1 MSATRSLP
9 DILPNLKSHDPT
21 SQSKAQ
27 AVLQFAS
34 LMQAGNDA
42 TRRELETYLDDLL
55 KFKSKYALT
64 FAIMTS
70 LFHINVG
77 IASEIFMGLSS
88 QVHKFSSED
97 MLQDIAMTE
106 WFLEM
111 LSAACADKLCRTE
124 VETKYVGLIDRALT
138 DDSGSPSSKALAASI
153 LVKLAA
159 IPKPPSSVQS
169 SATDDSE
176 GAGADVD
183 ALADMLRSF
192 VVDQSGDSTT
202 FANALE
208 GLTYSSLNV
217 SIKEMLIRDSDCLN
231 ALLGV
236 LKEKSPTPAAP
247 SVMYGVLT
255 ILSNISEYPALQTK
269 EGAQIKKL
277 RSYANAGKGAKDI
290 EEKPEAIT
298 RRCKLLLDMNVIS
311 YLAACAPRATLN
323 SQHCIGAILKALAT
337 EKKHRSLIVQ
347 QGGISVILS
356 VLQPT
361 STSSSSSSSFNINAG
376 SNTPNT
382 AAISA
387 LAKLLISVNPSL
399 AFSSRHSPAVAIRP
413 LLSLIDANSEDGTVL
428 DEFESL
434 LALTNLAS
442 MDTKGVSDN
451 IVSQGWPK
459 IENLVLA
466 DNPMIQR
473 AATEL
478 VCNLVATPAAA
489 AKYLDKDD
497 KSYKNRLNVL
507 VALTDAVD
515 VQTRSAAAGALAI
528 LSEWGPAGDVLAEG
542 EKSLKGILRVLA
554 DEEDSGIVLRGA
566 ACLNNILCGA
576 TPETGAANKIL
587 KLGGL
592 DAIKKALGRGTMD
605 AQLIE
610 LLQDSMVRIK
620 SAE

>member
-1 MSATRSLP
+1 MNATQSLR
-9 DILPNLKSHDPT
+9 DVLPNLKSHDPT
-21 SQSKAQ
+21 SHSKAQ
-27 AVLQFAS
+27 AVLQLAA
-34 LMQAGNDA
+34 LTA
-42 TRRELETYLDDLL
+42 RRELELYLDDLL
-55 KFKSKYALT
+55 KSNSNFALA

-70 LFHINVG
+70 LFHINAG

-88 QVHKFSSED
+88 QVHNFASQD
-97 MLQDIAMTE
+97 MIHDVDMTE

-124 VETKYVGLIDRALT
+124 IETKYMGLIDKALT
-138 DDSGSPSSKALAASI
+138 VKKTGSQSAKALAASI

-159 IPKPPSSVQS
+159 IPKPPTVQS
-169 SATDDSE
+169 SGTDDDSE
-176 GAGADVD
+176 GAGVDVD
-183 ALADMLRSF
+183 SLADILRAF
-192 VVDQSGDSTT
+192 VVDEGQDSAT

-208 GLTYSSLNV
+208 GLSYSSLNLSV
-217 SIKEMLIRDSDCLN
+217 KEMLIRDSDCISV
-231 ALLGV
+231 LLGV
-236 LKEKSPTPAAP
+236 LKQKSPTPPP
-247 SVMYGVLT
+247 SVIYGVLT
-255 ILSNISEYPALQTK
+255 ILSNLSAYPALQTK

-277 RSYANAGKGAKDI
+277 RSYANAGKGANQDT

-311 YLAACAPRATLN
+311 SLAACASSATVN

-337 EKKHRSLIVQ
+337 EKKHRPLIVQ

-356 VLQPT
+356 VLQPN
-361 STSSSSSSSFNINAG
+361 SNPSSSSFNVNYAG
-376 SNTPNT
+376 SSNITNT

-413 LLSLIDANSEDGTVL
+413 LLSVIDTNSEDGTVL

-442 MDTKGVSDN
+442 MDAKGVSDN
-451 IVSQGWPK
+451 IVSQGWSK

-466 DNPMIQR
+466 DNTMIQR

-497 KSYKNRLNVL
+497 KSYKNRLSVL

-515 VQTRSAAAGALAI
+515 VQARSAAAGALAI
-528 LSEWGPAGDVLAEG
+528 LSEWGPAGDVLAG
-542 EKSLKGILRVLA
+542 DEKSLKGILRVLTE
-554 DEEDSGIVLRGA
+554 EEDGGILLRGA
-566 ACLNNILCGA
+566 ACLNNILCGV
-576 TPETGAANKIL
+576 TSESGAAKKIL

-592 DAIKKALGRGTMD
+592 DAINNALGRGTAD
-605 AQLIE
+605 PQLTE
-610 LLQDSMVRIK
+610 LLHDSMARIK